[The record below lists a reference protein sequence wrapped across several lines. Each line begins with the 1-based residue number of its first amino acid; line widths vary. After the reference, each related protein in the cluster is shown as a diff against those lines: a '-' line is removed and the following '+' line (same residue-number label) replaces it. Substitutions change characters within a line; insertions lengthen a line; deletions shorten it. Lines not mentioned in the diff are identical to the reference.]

1 MRVLAA
7 LSVALTVSPALAQDP
22 EAALADLRACL
33 EVATGTGARDCVGVY
48 AQACMAAPFDETTRA
63 MADCT
68 IAEAAAWDRVLDET
82 FAELVILSRDR
93 IALEEQAGA
102 TPAPLDG
109 LLREAQG
116 AWITFR
122 DADCA
127 QEYAVWGEGSM
138 RRIAGAW
145 CRLDRTSQRVIELRA
160 KRDAFAPE

>member
-1 MRVLAA
+1 MRVLSALLVA
-7 LSVALTVSPALAQDP
+7 LSVSPAHAQDP
-22 EAALADLRACL
+22 EAALSDLRACL
-33 EVATGTGARDCVGVY
+33 EIASGAGVRDCVGIY
-48 AQACMAAPFDETTRA
+48 AQACMAAHGGDTTLGI
-63 MADCT
+63 ADCT

-82 FAELVILSRDR
+82 FAQLVILSRDR

-102 TPAPLDG
+102 APAPLDEM
-109 LLREAQG
+109 LREAQG

-138 RRIAGAW
+138 RQIAGAW

-160 KRDAFAPE
+160 KRAAFDGE